1 MSATPSGKQPESL
14 DRDQFMAALFSTMV
28 IQQANMALMF
38 LGKVPHP
45 QTGEHVQD
53 LESAR
58 VFIDQLEMLE
68 TKTRGNLSPHED
80 KLLKDTLMSV
90 RLQFVEAAESAPART
105 PQASTPPSPEPGATQ
120 SAPSETAT
128 SAPGTA
134 EEESRKKF
142 TKKY

>member
-1 MSATPSGKQPESL
+1 MSATSSGNQPEPL
-14 DRDQFMAALFSTMV
+14 DRDQFIAALFSSMV
-28 IQQANMALMF
+28 VQQANMALMF

-45 QTGEHVQD
+45 QTGEHVH
-53 LESAR
+53 EPETAR

-68 TKTRGNLSPHED
+68 AKTRGNLSPQED

-90 RLQFVEAAESAPART
+90 RLQFVEAVNAASAQPKTA
-105 PQASTPPSPEPGATQ
+105 A
-120 SAPSETAT
+120 SAPSGTPASPGETAPSAA
-128 SAPGTA
+128 SAP

>member
-1 MSATPSGKQPESL
+1 
-14 DRDQFMAALFSTMV
+14 MAALFSAMV

-45 QTGEHVQD
+45 QTGELVQELD
-53 LESAR
+53 SAR

-68 TKTRGNLSPHED
+68 AKTRGNLSPHET

-90 RLQFVEAAESAPART
+90 RLQFVEAAESESAKA
-105 PQASTPPSPEPGATQ
+105 PQAASAPPSSEPGAAQ
-120 SAPSETAT
+120 SASGQTVTA
-128 SAPGTA
+128 APGTA

>member
-1 MSATPSGKQPESL
+1 MSATPSGNQPEPL
-14 DRDQFMAALFSTMV
+14 DRDQFISALFSSMV
-28 IQQANMALMF
+28 LQQANMALMF

-45 QTGEHVQD
+45 QTGEHVH
-53 LESAR
+53 EPETAR

-68 TKTRGNLSPHED
+68 AKTRGNLSPQED

-90 RLQFVEAAESAPART
+90 RLQFVEAVNASSA
-105 PQASTPPSPEPGATQ
+105 QASTPATGASSPSGTPASGET
-120 SAPSETAT
+120 APSDA
-128 SAPGTA
+128 SAS

>member
-1 MSATPSGKQPESL
+1 
-14 DRDQFMAALFSTMV
+14 MV
-28 IQQANMALMF
+28 LQQANMALMF

-45 QTGEHVQD
+45 QTGEHVH
-53 LESAR
+53 EPETAR

-68 TKTRGNLSPHED
+68 AKTRGNLSPQED

-90 RLQFVEAAESAPART
+90 RLQFVEAVNASSA
-105 PQASTPPSPEPGATQ
+105 QASTPATGASSPSGTPASGET
-120 SAPSETAT
+120 APSDA
-128 SAPGTA
+128 SAS